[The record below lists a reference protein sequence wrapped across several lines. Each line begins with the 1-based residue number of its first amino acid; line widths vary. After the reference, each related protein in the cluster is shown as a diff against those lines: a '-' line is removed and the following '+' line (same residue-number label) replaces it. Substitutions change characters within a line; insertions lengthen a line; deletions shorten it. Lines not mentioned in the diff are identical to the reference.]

1 MSFIFIQDD
10 AEIEYLG
17 IKFYP
22 CIMHRVS
29 TPPQKKKKKK
39 NKECLSKPKKLILA
53 VVYTLY
59 SASCFILKWRK
70 VNFMLNYWYILVT
83 S

>member
-17 IKFYP
+17 IRFLSLHNAQGVK
-22 CIMHRVS
+22 
-29 TPPQKKKKKK
+29 PPPLPPPKK
-39 NKECLSKPKKLILA
+39 KECLSKPKKLILA

-59 SASCFILKWRK
+59 GASCFTLNWRK
-70 VNFMLNYWYILVT
+70 VNFMLNYWYDCET